1 MPDHI
6 PRDPQGFEDIDAF
19 FDSPERDEST
29 RSGATSAV
37 TEGDT
42 RRTVTSTIAASSI
55 RMNLQASRRS
65 AAGKGRLSVMSGMVD
80 DDEDGDHAQGQEA
93 GDVTGFID
101 QDVDVNFGDGTGSR
115 SMDIVTPSRCESA
128 RPTNNAISTDPVNLA
143 FVRSKR
149 HSG

>member
-42 RRTVTSTIAASSI
+42 RRTVTTTIAASSI
-55 RMNLQASRRS
+55 RMDLQASRRS
-65 AAGKGRLSVMSGMVD
+65 APAGKGRLSVMSGMADD
-80 DDEDGDHAQGQEA
+80 DDEEDGAQGQDA
-93 GDVTGFID
+93 GDMSGFID
-101 QDVDVNFGDGTGSR
+101 GDVDVNFGDDSGSR
-115 SMDIVTPSRCESA
+115 SMDIVTPSRCKSSPLWPA
-128 RPTNNAISTDPVNLA
+128 ACQLIQR
-143 FVRSKR
+143 F
-149 HSG
+149 

>member
-29 RSGATSAV
+29 RSGATSAP

-55 RMNLQASRRS
+55 RMDLQASRRS
-65 AAGKGRLSVMSGMVD
+65 AVGKGRLSVMSGMVD
-80 DDEDGDHAQGQEA
+80 DDEDGDDAQSQEA

-101 QDVDVNFGDGTGSR
+101 QDVDVNFGDDTGSR
-115 SMDIVTPSRCESA
+115 TMDIVTPSRCE
-128 RPTNNAISTDPVNLA
+128 
-143 FVRSKR
+143 
-149 HSG
+149 

>member
-42 RRTVTSTIAASSI
+42 RRTVTTTIAASSI
-55 RMNLQASRRS
+55 RMDLQASRRS
-65 AAGKGRLSVMSGMVD
+65 AAPSKGRLSVMSGMADD
-80 DDEDGDHAQGQEA
+80 DDEEEDAQGQA
-93 GDVTGFID
+93 GGEMSGFID
-101 QDVDVNFGDGTGSR
+101 GDVDVNFGDDSGSR
-115 SMDIVTPSRCESA
+115 SMDIVTPSRCKSSCRAEQHLSSSSH
-128 RPTNNAISTDPVNLA
+128 ISLCQIKTA
-143 FVRSKR
+143 Q
-149 HSG
+149 

>member
-42 RRTVTSTIAASSI
+42 RRTVTTTIAASSI
-55 RMNLQASRRS
+55 RMDLQASRRS
-65 AAGKGRLSVMSGMVD
+65 AAASKGRLSVMSGMAD
-80 DDEDGDHAQGQEA
+80 DDEDGDDARGQEA

-101 QDVDVNFGDGTGSR
+101 EDVDVNFGDDSGSR
-115 SMDIVTPSRCESA
+115 SMDIVTPSRCESLFEELLA
-128 RPTNNAISTDPVNLA
+128 SQLNQRISFRQVKT
-143 FVRSKR
+143 SQ
-149 HSG
+149 